1 MNHFLV
7 VEDVPDSVAW
17 LSARLRNV
25 WGADIQIDG
34 ASTLK
39 QARQLLGKHE
49 YDCVIVDL
57 GLPDGSGIDLLREQ
71 QAKPG
76 SARFIVA
83 TIYDDDEHLFGALRA
98 GAQGYLLKERPAADI
113 ENALRG
119 LREGIPPL
127 SPAIAVRMMDYFSA
141 PKPAL
146 DENPLTERERDV
158 LVLIAKGMSVAEAA
172 SSLGISAHTARGYVK
187 DIYRKLGISSRA
199 EASLRASRMGL
210 IRD

>member
-1 MNHFLV
+1 MNRFLI
-7 VEDVPDSVAW
+7 VEDVAESVIW
-17 LSARLRNV
+17 LSARLRAV
-25 WGADIQIDG
+25 WGDSIEIDS
-34 ASTLK
+34 AATLK
-39 QARQLLGKHE
+39 QARQKLELQSF
-49 YDCVIVDL
+49 DCVLVDL
-57 GLPDGSGIDLLREQ
+57 GLPDGSGMDLLQEHRQ
-71 QAKPG
+71 KPG
-76 SARFIVA
+76 STRFIVA
-83 TIYDDDEHLFGALRA
+83 TIYDDDDHLFGALRA

-127 SPAIAVRMMDYFSA
+127 SPAVAIRMMEFFAA
-141 PKPAL
+141 PKAAAS
-146 DENPLTERERDV
+146 ENPLTERERDV

-172 SSLGISAHTARGYVK
+172 STLGISAHTARGYVK

>member
-7 VEDVPDSVAW
+7 VEDVADSVAW
-17 LSARLRNV
+17 LSARLRAV
-25 WGADIQIDG
+25 WGDDIHVDA

-39 QARQLLGKHE
+39 QARHFLGHQD

-76 SARFIVA
+76 STRFIVA

-113 ENALRG
+113 ENALHG
-119 LREGIPPL
+119 LRDGIPPL
-127 SPAIAVRMMDYFSA
+127 SPAVAIRMMEFFAA
-141 PKPAL
+141 PKAEAS
-146 DENPLTERERDV
+146 DNPLTDRERDV

-172 SSLGISAHTARGYVK
+172 GSLGISAHTARGYVK

-210 IRD
+210 IRN